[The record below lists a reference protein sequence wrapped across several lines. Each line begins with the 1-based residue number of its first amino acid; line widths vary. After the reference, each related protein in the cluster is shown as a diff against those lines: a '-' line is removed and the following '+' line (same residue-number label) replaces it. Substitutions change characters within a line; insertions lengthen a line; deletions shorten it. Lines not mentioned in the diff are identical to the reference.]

1 MELQEFIRTALVSIV
16 RGVESAQTELKES
29 KATINPEGIRAQLAL
44 EQLKESPATT
54 NVEFEVAV
62 EVKNASEQ
70 GGSVGIKV
78 AVFSMGIDGKNNDS
92 ASHLSR
98 LKFNV
103 PVHLPPGDVLK
114 LAQQ

>member
-16 RGVESAQTELKES
+16 RGVESAQAELKSS

-44 EQLKESPATT
+44 EQLKESPAFT

-62 EVKNASEQ
+62 EVKNSSDQ
-70 GGSVGIKV
+70 GGSAGIKV
-78 AVFSMGIDGKNNDS
+78 AVFSMGVSGKNNNS

-103 PVHLPPGDVLK
+103 PVHLPPGAVLK
-114 LAQQ
+114 LDQQ

>member
-16 RGVESAQTELKES
+16 RGVETAQAELKDS
-29 KATINPEGIRAQLAL
+29 RATINPEGIKSQLAL
-44 EQLKESPATT
+44 EQLKEGPAFT

-62 EVKNASEQ
+62 EVRNASEQ
-70 GGSVGIKV
+70 GGTAGIKV
-78 AVFSMGIDGKNNDS
+78 AVLNMGISKKKDDA

-103 PVHLPPGDVLK
+103 PVHLPPGAVLK
-114 LAQQ
+114 LDQQ